1 MRKRV
6 FHKAIIGG
14 ECFYG
19 VLRDEGPYLVWGN
32 GANVPIGVAGLRYIL
47 KPPEQETFRK
57 RLQPGWWVVKN
68 NNELRVDLHEF
79 TDADARML
87 SSEFGIIY
95 LDSDYSI
102 KTRQEYFYTSPA
114 WDGLRTWVCSH
125 PRLANQASDDYL
137 IGWRH
142 RMAIEL
148 AIATLIIM

>member
-1 MRKRV
+1 MRKRI
-6 FHKAIIGG
+6 FHKATIGG

-32 GANVPIGVAGLRYIL
+32 GANVPIGVAGLRYFL
-47 KPPEQETFRK
+47 KPPEPETFSK

-68 NNELRVDLHEF
+68 NNELRMDLHEF

-87 SSEFGIIY
+87 SSEFGIIF

-125 PRLANQASDDYL
+125 PRLASQATDDYL
-137 IGWRH
+137 IGWHH

-148 AIATLIIM
+148 EIAAGSH

>member
-1 MRKRV
+1 MRKRI
-6 FHKAIIGG
+6 FHKATIGG

-19 VLRDEGPYLVWGN
+19 VLREEGPYLVWGN
-32 GANVPIGVAGLRYIL
+32 GANLPIGVAGLRYFV
-47 KPPEQETFRK
+47 KPPEPETFRK

-68 NNELRVDLHEF
+68 NNELRMDLHEF

-87 SSEFGIIY
+87 SSEFGIIF

-125 PRLANQASDDYL
+125 PRLASQATDDYL